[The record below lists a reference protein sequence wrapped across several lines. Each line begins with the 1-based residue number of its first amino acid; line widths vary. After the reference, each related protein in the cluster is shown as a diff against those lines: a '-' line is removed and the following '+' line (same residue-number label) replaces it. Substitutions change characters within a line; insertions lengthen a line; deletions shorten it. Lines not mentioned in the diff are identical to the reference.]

1 MNTCG
6 MQLSVYELIYIY
18 VDGFCINCF
27 CSMIGKLQGSL
38 PPMTPEEWNAEFER
52 YKSFPEYQQR
62 KSMDVE
68 EFKSIY
74 FWEYSHRMLGRSVGL
89 VFLLPFTYFSAKKM
103 IPRHLYGRLATLFG
117 LGGLQGAIGW
127 WMVKSGLNNADLQ
140 HRLEKNQEIRV
151 SAYRLATH
159 LSMAFVTYGLLLWT
173 GLDTVNLFKM
183 KEYVAE
189 KAALLTKEQVK
200 KFVRVRQLA
209 LAQGGLVLATAISG
223 AFVAGNDAGLAYNT
237 FPKMGDHWFPPME
250 TLTELT
256 PLYRNFFENTATVQ
270 MDHRIL
276 ALSTFTSIWALYLP
290 LKLSKSSLLGL
301 KAFPR
306 LTQVSLTALTHASL
320 LQVGLGIATL
330 LNYVPLGLAVAHQAG
345 SVLVLTCSA
354 FFVHSLKF
362 IKYLK

>member
-1 MNTCG
+1 
-6 MQLSVYELIYIY
+6 V
-18 VDGFCINCF
+18 F
-27 CSMIGKLQGSL
+27 CSLGKLQGSL
-38 PPMTPEEWNAEFER
+38 PPTNPAEWEAEFDR
-52 YKSFPEYQQR
+52 YKTFPEWKQR
-62 KSMDVE
+62 QSMEIE

-74 FWEYSHRMLGRSVGL
+74 FWEYSHRMLGRSVG
-89 VFLLPFTYFSAKKM
+89 VMFLLPFAFFSARKM
-103 IPRHLYGRLATLFG
+103 IPRRLYGRLGMLFS

-127 WMVKSGLNNADLQ
+127 WMVKSGLNNNDLQ
-140 HRLEKNQEIRV
+140 HRIEKNQEIRV

-173 GLDTVNLFKM
+173 GMDTVNPMKL
-183 KEYVAE
+183 KEYVQE
-189 KAALLTKEQVK
+189 KAASLTKEQVK

-223 AFVAGNDAGLAYNT
+223 AFVAGNDAGRAYNT
-237 FPKMGDHWFPPME
+237 FPKMGDGWLPPLD

-256 PLYRNFFENTATVQ
+256 PVYRNLFENTATVQ
-270 MDHRIL
+270 MDHRLL

-290 LKLSKSSLLGL
+290 LKLSKSNLLNL

-320 LQVGLGIATL
+320 LQVGLGVATL

-345 SVLVLTCSA
+345 SVLVLTCSTI
-354 FFVHSLKF
+354 FIHSLKF